1 MKLKLSPKNIAN
13 LELAPDQDEQFYWD
27 TDLSGYALRLRKGG
41 HRTFVTQYRHHGR
54 TRRMIIGDAKKVTEA
69 AARKAAQKVLAKVEL
84 GGDPQGDKQ
93 EARQAAVHTLRSVAE
108 DYLAAKA
115 PGLRPTSLRLSR
127 LYLIGAYFK
136 PLHTTAIT
144 AITHRDVASR
154 ITAIKRTSGEV
165 TARQARAH
173 LSACFRWAMGEGL
186 TSNNPV
192 ASTNSPA
199 ASQARDRV
207 LDGKELAMIWH
218 ALDGVQDDY
227 AAIVKLLILTGCRRE
242 EIGAA
247 HWSEFSP
254 DMTSWTLPATRS
266 KNRKAHT
273 LPLTPLMREII
284 KSVPMREGKDHLFG
298 RKGFTDW
305 SNCKKALD
313 ERLNLEPWT
322 HHDIRRSA
330 ATGMADIGIAPHIVE
345 EILNHRSGHRRGPAG
360 IYNRSVYTNEVAAAL
375 ARWSEHVLALVEGR
389 ESNVVPMRA

>member
-165 TARQARAH
+165 H
-173 LSACFRWAMGEGL
+173 
-186 TSNNPV
+186 
-192 ASTNSPA
+192 
-199 ASQARDRV
+199 
-207 LDGKELAMIWH
+207 
-218 ALDGVQDDY
+218 
-227 AAIVKLLILTGCRRE
+227 
-242 EIGAA
+242 
-247 HWSEFSP
+247 
-254 DMTSWTLPATRS
+254 
-266 KNRKAHT
+266 
-273 LPLTPLMREII
+273 
-284 KSVPMREGKDHLFG
+284 
-298 RKGFTDW
+298 
-305 SNCKKALD
+305 
-313 ERLNLEPWT
+313 
-322 HHDIRRSA
+322 
-330 ATGMADIGIAPHIVE
+330 
-345 EILNHRSGHRRGPAG
+345 GPAG
-360 IYNRSVYTNEVAAAL
+360 TCSSVSVFPVGNGRRVDVEQSGGQHQFAGRVAGARPRAGWQRACHDL
-375 ARWSEHVLALVEGR
+375 ARARW
-389 ESNVVPMRA
+389 RAR